1 MDALAWHT
9 LRDRT
14 LWRIE
19 GHQFGERRPPR
30 TFWWNVNRTRNGSN
44 VVAQVL
50 RSGRAVLR
58 EGGAEHALGPG
69 DLFLFAFGEDTYY
82 GRPPDR
88 PDWPGHDEA
97 LVTDH
102 LTIGGAGL
110 REHWN
115 LLRARHGSIVHL
127 PDRSPFYAAMREAVE
142 PGRGPERVA
151 ALVMTLARAV
161 EDAAGA
167 GRSPVAQ
174 AIDGILADPCAEHN
188 LKAIAE
194 RCGCSREH
202 LGRVFQEQIG
212 TPPAQ
217 WMRQRRIDRALVL
230 LRDTD
235 LPLAAVATRCGAGGL
250 HRLARWTHE
259 LRGLPPLQLRRRLR
273 EELQARPPAAAVH
286 PLPVSACIGDA

>member
-1 MDALAWHT
+1 
-9 LRDRT
+9 
-14 LWRIE
+14 
-19 GHQFGERRPPR
+19 
-30 TFWWNVNRTRNGSN
+30 VNRTRSGPQ

-50 RSGRAVLR
+50 RTGRAVLR
-58 EGGAEHALGPG
+58 EGGLEHAIGPG

-88 PDWPGHDEA
+88 PEWPGHDEA

-102 LTIGGAGL
+102 VTIGGAGL
-110 REHWN
+110 REHWD

-127 PDRSPFYAAMREAVE
+127 PERSPFYAAMREAAE
-142 PGRGPERVA
+142 PGPGPERVA
-151 ALVMTLARAV
+151 ALVMALAQAV

-174 AIDGILADPCAEHN
+174 AIDAILADPCAEHN

-202 LGRVFQEQIG
+202 LSRVFQQQIG

-217 WMRQRRIDRALVL
+217 WMRQRRVERAVVL

-235 LPLAAVATRCGAGGL
+235 LPLAAVAARCGAGGL

-259 LRGLPPLQLRRRLR
+259 LRRLPPLRLRRRLR
-273 EELQARPPAAAVH
+273 EELHRQPRPAPVH
-286 PLPVSACIGDA
+286 APPDSACIGDL